1 MAGRVNLPLLYLAVM
16 VVSGV
21 LIGSITHYI
30 ERVGSWSPVAVCLLW
45 SVPMWAVGV
54 AWGYRSDRR
63 QGDAIYFYLL
73 ALAYWVIGGLIFGD
87 LYSVSQVEMVQ
98 FFSVATPAVCGI
110 SAAAAQYWFV
120 RSKHPD
126 AQQPRSNRSNLL
138 RLALG
143 IFLFIVLRESILVA
157 IAGIAY
163 QYGLEGK
170 NGSWYTPLLF
180 PAIWLSLSCLAAGL
194 LGASSAYPLER
205 TTMLSAAV
213 SFTTDIGWMVNMG
226 MPALVG
232 SLALFLVLT
241 GGYPLGV
248 YLRLRRGR

>member
-16 VVSGV
+16 VVSSV
-21 LIGSITHYI
+21 LIASITHYV

-45 SVPMWAVGV
+45 SLPIWAVGI

-63 QGDAIYFYLL
+63 QGDIIYVYLL
-73 ALAYWVIGGLIFGD
+73 ALAYWLVGGLILGD
-87 LYSVSQVEMVQ
+87 LYSVSHVEMVQ

-120 RSKHPD
+120 RRKHPD
-126 AQQPRSNRSNLL
+126 AHQPRSNRSNLL
-138 RLALG
+138 RLAIG
-143 IFLFIVLRESILVA
+143 ISLFIVLRESTLVA

-163 QYGLEGK
+163 QYGLEGE

-194 LGASSAYPLER
+194 LGVSSAYPLER
-205 TTMLSAAV
+205 TTLLSAAV
-213 SFTTDIGWMVNMG
+213 SFTTDIGWTVNIG
-226 MPALVG
+226 MPALAG
-232 SLALFLVLT
+232 SLALFLALA
-241 GGYPLGV
+241 GSYPLGV